1 MRTDLEYLK
10 GMLSVFLNSES
21 TFITTIQL
29 NEAGYDIGSEKGMF
43 HYMQLIEQG
52 FISNRNMETRDPR
65 RLGYMYHLGGM
76 AAIDVDIRLT
86 TDGQDFATALDSKDV
101 FARLKEISNEP
112 LAVMKEVGVELLKSY
127 AKKKFGLS
135 D

>member
-1 MRTDLEYLK
+1 
-10 GMLSVFLNSES
+10 
-21 TFITTIQL
+21 
-29 NEAGYDIGSEKGMF
+29 
-43 HYMQLIEQG
+43 
-52 FISNRNMETRDPR
+52 PR

-76 AAIDVDIRLT
+76 AAFDVDIRLT

-112 LAVMKEVGVELLKSY
+112 LAVMKDVGVELLKSY